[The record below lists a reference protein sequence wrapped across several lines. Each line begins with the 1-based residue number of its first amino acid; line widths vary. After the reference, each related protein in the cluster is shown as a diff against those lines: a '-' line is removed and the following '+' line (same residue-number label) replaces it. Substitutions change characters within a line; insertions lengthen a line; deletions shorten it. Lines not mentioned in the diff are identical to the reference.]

1 MTDSV
6 VFDRASVVR
15 NRLRAHSENFLVDEI
30 AARLADRL
38 LDIQRTFPEMLDFS
52 GQPGLSKQLSTSG
65 VAASR
70 GIETVFT
77 LVGTAAFATRENTMV
92 ASAEALP
99 VAAQRVDLAMSVM
112 ALHWANDLPGT
123 LVQVRRVL
131 KRDGL
136 LLAAFLGGDTLMELR
151 ECLGAAE
158 IDVSGGISP
167 RVIPFVD
174 LRDAGGLLQ
183 RAGFALPVADQDRI
197 NVTYASPVAL
207 MHDLR
212 AMGETNALT
221 QRRKQ
226 FTSRKVF
233 ARASALYEQRYAKSG
248 RINATFDVIYLTGWA
263 PHESQQKPLR
273 PGSAT
278 TRLAEALEAE
288 EQPTGDKA
296 DPTPLKKIP

>member
-6 VFDRASVVR
+6 LFDRASVVR

-52 GQPGLSKQLSTSG
+52 GQPGLGKQLSTSG

-70 GIETVFT
+70 GIETVYT
-77 LVGTAAFATRENTMV
+77 LADTAAFATGKTAIV

-131 KRDGL
+131 KPDGL

-233 ARASALYEQRYAKSG
+233 ARASELYEQRYAKNG